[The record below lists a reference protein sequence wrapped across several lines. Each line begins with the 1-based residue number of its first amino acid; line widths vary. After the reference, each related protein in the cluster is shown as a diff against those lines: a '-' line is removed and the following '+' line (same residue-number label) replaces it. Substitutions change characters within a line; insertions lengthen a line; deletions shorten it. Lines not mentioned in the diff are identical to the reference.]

1 MNVVIGCSKYANE
14 TFAADTPEKS
24 NKLFTSTVPPSRI
37 LNRDDFEIIRR
48 IGDGNNGT
56 IFLALDTKT
65 EHFVAI
71 EIIEKCKLDTVSCV
85 RLFEEQHFARSLVDC
100 PWIVGLVGSF
110 EDSMNFYIIS
120 VSYRPLMFILSLD
133 TYVIW

>member
-1 MNVVIGCSKYANE
+1 MNVIIGCSKYAKE
-14 TFAADTPEKS
+14 TLGADTPK
-24 NKLFTSTVPPSRI
+24 KTIKPSTVQPLRI
-37 LNRDDFEIIRR
+37 LSRDDFEIIRR

-56 IFLALDTKT
+56 IFLALDVET

-71 EIIEKCKLDTVSCV
+71 EIIEKCKLDAASCV

-120 VSYRPLMFILSLD
+120 VSHFPSTLILSCGTHD
-133 TYVIW
+133 CW

>member
-1 MNVVIGCSKYANE
+1 MNVIIGCSKNAKE
-14 TFAADTPEKS
+14 TLGADTPQKTI
-24 NKLFTSTVPPSRI
+24 KPSTVQPLRI
-37 LNRDDFEIIRR
+37 LSRDDFEIIRR

-56 IFLALDTKT
+56 IFLALDVKT
-65 EHFVAI
+65 EHFVAV
-71 EIIEKCKLDTVSCV
+71 EIIEKCKLDAASCV

-120 VSYRPLMFILSLD
+120 VSHLPLMFILTLD
-133 TYVIW
+133 TYVRW